1 MPLLQAGARLAHREK
16 WATELAK
23 QLEKLPSQVRAFAQ
37 NTESDQAL
45 LDALLACLGE
55 GDANAGGVPADPL
68 AGGLFAAEEREEAAP
83 RVEVLNFPRLNPP
96 KVEVSKVGPPKG

>member
-1 MPLLQAGARLAHREK
+1 MTHREK

-37 NTESDQAL
+37 NTES
-45 LDALLACLGE
+45 LACLGE

-83 RVEVLNFPRLNPP
+83 EAEAVLLLGGRAGAAKRPREEENLFGQPAKKP
-96 KVEVSKVGPPKG
+96 KV